1 MLTLSQLLVL
11 TQQDRRRF
19 KVSYTIDAL
28 NAKAAEDNSGDFI
41 QFSAVVL
48 GGKEPRKSMVRLY
61 GSEID
66 PSASSKVSCS
76 CPYFR
81 IRLAIPM
88 YLAGSTEIRVGRDEI
103 PEKYRGNQRPGL
115 CPHLLTLCES
125 LLSMNS
131 TEMDRLRQQS
141 PRVSVNDRLRRLT

>member
-19 KVSYTIDAL
+19 RTSYTLDAL
-28 NAKAAEDNSGDFI
+28 NSKAAEDNSGVYI
-41 QFSAVVL
+41 QFSSVVT
-48 GGKEPRKSMVRLY
+48 GGKEPRKSMLRVY
-61 GSEID
+61 STKVD
-66 PSASSKVSCS
+66 PGASAKVSCS

-81 IRLAIPM
+81 IRLAIPL
-88 YLAGSTEIRVGRDEI
+88 YLAGSTELKVERDEI
-103 PEKYRGNQRPGL
+103 PEKYRGIQRPGL